1 MYIGLT
7 EDQQKL
13 QLEVRDYYRK
23 LLTPEVRASLG
34 RGGGVGPAMRKIVR
48 QMGSDGWL
56 GVGWP
61 KEWGGRGFTAVEQFI
76 WFDESMRAGAP
87 VPMLTIN
94 TVGPTI
100 MNFGSEEQKEFFI
113 PKILAGEIHFCIGYS
128 EPGAGTDLAALRTKA
143 ERDGDEYIINGQKMW
158 TSLASDADYIWLA
171 ARTDPNV
178 KKNKGI
184 SLFVFP
190 MDTTGIKV
198 LPIQVMGET
207 DINQT
212 FFEDVRIPASCRVG
226 EENEGWKLITTQL
239 NHERVTLCSSGMVER
254 ALNDTRAWAQ
264 ETRLADGSRV
274 IDQEWVQ
281 ISLARVYARLEFLRL
296 INWKIAW
303 ASTQGALSPADAS
316 ATKVYGTEFYLEAFR
331 SLMEIIG
338 QHAYLKDGAP
348 GEVLQARLEHSYRG
362 LLILTFGG
370 GTNEIQRDLIAVFG
384 LNMPLAPR

>member
-1 MYIGLT
+1 
-7 EDQQKL
+7 
-13 QLEVRDYYRK
+13 
-23 LLTPEVRASLG
+23 
-34 RGGGVGPAMRKIVR
+34 
-48 QMGSDGWL
+48 
-56 GVGWP
+56 
-61 KEWGGRGFTAVEQFI
+61 
-76 WFDESMRAGAP
+76 
-87 VPMLTIN
+87 
-94 TVGPTI
+94 
-100 MNFGSEEQKEFFI
+100 
-113 PKILAGEIHFCIGYS
+113 
-128 EPGAGTDLAALRTKA
+128 
-143 ERDGDEYIINGQKMW
+143 
-158 TSLASDADYIWLA
+158 
-171 ARTDPNV
+171 
-178 KKNKGI
+178 
-184 SLFVFP
+184 

-212 FFEDVRIPASCRVG
+212 FFEDVRIPASYRVG

-254 ALNDTRAWAQ
+254 ALNDTRSWAQ
-264 ETRLADGSRV
+264 ETRLADGTRV

-281 ISLARVYARLEFLRL
+281 ISLARVHSRLEFLRL

-338 QHAYLKDGAP
+338 QHSYLKNDAP
-348 GEVLQARLEHSYRG
+348 GSVLQARLEHSYRG
-362 LLILTFGG
+362 LIILTFGG